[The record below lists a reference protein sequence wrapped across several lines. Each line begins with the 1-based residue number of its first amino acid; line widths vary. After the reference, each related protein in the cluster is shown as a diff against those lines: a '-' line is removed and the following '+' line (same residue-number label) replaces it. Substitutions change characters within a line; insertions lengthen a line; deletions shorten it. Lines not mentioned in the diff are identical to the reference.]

1 MRILAWKNGVVDRF
15 QNMTTGRGDAFDQL
29 PDVSSIMHKV
39 SQEGDAALVE
49 LTEKYDGVSVQ
60 TLRVSSDEMDQAASQ
75 MPDKLGQFL
84 LKAAENVRRFSEK
97 QLMDCAPFR
106 FEIQKGVT
114 AGQEVVPIERI
125 GIYVPGGRYPLASS
139 LIMAA
144 IPAQVA
150 GVEQIAVCTPP
161 AKEGCV
167 SPLILGTASMLG
179 INEIYRVGGAHA
191 VAAMA
196 SGTESIPKVDKIVGP
211 GNSYVNAAKKWV
223 YGMVGI
229 DFIAG
234 PSEVLIIA
242 DEGADAAC
250 VASDLIAQA
259 EHDPQ
264 AVAILLTNSLT
275 LAHRVQEEIRLQ
287 LEELKTSATAG
298 RALAD
303 NGAILIIDNWEEAIE
318 CANQR
323 APEHLILN
331 VQDPEPLLLNLK
343 HYGSLF
349 IGALAT
355 VVLGDY
361 SAGINHILPTQGAA
375 RYTGGLSVRDF
386 LKFQTSLQV
395 DPCGFA
401 AVSASARVLA
411 EAEGLAGHVQACC
424 KRDFPR

>member
-1 MRILAWKNGVVDRF
+1 M
-15 QNMTTGRGDAFDQL
+15 
-29 PDVSSIMHKV
+29 
-39 SQEGDAALVE
+39 
-49 LTEKYDGVSVQ
+49 
-60 TLRVSSDEMDQAASQ
+60 
-75 MPDKLGQFL
+75 
-84 LKAAENVRRFSEK
+84 
-97 QLMDCAPFR
+97 
-106 FEIQKGVT
+106 
-114 AGQEVVPIERI
+114 
-125 GIYVPGGRYPLASS
+125 
-139 LIMAA
+139 
-144 IPAQVA
+144 
-150 GVEQIAVCTPP
+150 
-161 AKEGCV
+161 
-167 SPLILGTASMLG
+167 
-179 INEIYRVGGAHA
+179 
-191 VAAMA
+191 
-196 SGTESIPKVDKIVGP
+196 
-211 GNSYVNAAKKWV
+211 
-223 YGMVGI
+223 
-229 DFIAG
+229 
-234 PSEVLIIA
+234 
-242 DEGADAAC
+242 
-250 VASDLIAQA
+250 ASDLIAQA

-303 NGAILIIDNWEEAIE
+303 NGAILIIDTWEEAIE

-349 IGALAT
+349 AGALAT

-401 AVSASARVLA
+401 AVSASARVIA
-411 EAEGLAGHVQACC
+411 EAEGLDGHVQACC